1 MITYAPSSGE
11 NTGSDTTID
20 KTNTS
25 EDPLVYYGITIDK
38 YPFYQYK
45 LISDLNTIKDKAI
58 NVDKNQ
64 DPSFNLE
71 QKLGENPI
79 SINNGNQC
87 CNITIQEGQ
96 YWFWLWNKSESV
108 NNAVKYP
115 ISIVTQRQPV
125 AYSDIRQLP
134 ENLGYNYYYKVDK
147 VYFCCKKDEA
157 AAEDPPCL

>member
-25 EDPLVYYGITIDK
+25 EDPLVYYGITIDQ

-45 LISDLNTIKDKAI
+45 LISDLNTIKAKAI

-96 YWFWLWNKSESV
+96 YWFWLWN
-108 NNAVKYP
+108 
-115 ISIVTQRQPV
+115 
-125 AYSDIRQLP
+125 
-134 ENLGYNYYYKVDK
+134 
-147 VYFCCKKDEA
+147 
-157 AAEDPPCL
+157 